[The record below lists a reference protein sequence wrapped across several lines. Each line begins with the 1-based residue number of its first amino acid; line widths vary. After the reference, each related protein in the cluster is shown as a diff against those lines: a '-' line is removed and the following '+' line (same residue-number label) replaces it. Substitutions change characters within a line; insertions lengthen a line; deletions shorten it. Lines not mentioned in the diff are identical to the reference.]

1 MQHTESSPGEA
12 AEPGD
17 ERTPHECRAAEPA
30 RRIED
35 HHFEHPTV
43 APVSRPAPAATSQ
56 W

>member
-1 MQHTESSPGEA
+1 MQHTASSPDER

-17 ERTPHECRAAEPA
+17 ERTPDARRAAEPD
-30 RRIED
+30 RRVED